1 MFSESCFFGNAANV
15 GLRRSVL
22 NGERADMPEN
32 IVVAWSLRFPRY
44 AMATG
49 TPRKPFAVLTL
60 LLCIAVCRPYTCV
73 SENSEIPR
81 DHPSYTTTPM

>member
-1 MFSESCFFGNAANV
+1 MFTESCFFGNAANV

-49 TPRKPFAVLTL
+49 TPSKAIFSVDATVVQL
-60 LLCIAVCRPYTCV
+60 PYVGCQ
-73 SENSEIPR
+73 
-81 DHPSYTTTPM
+81 YF